1 MNLRVLFGWLLM
13 PAAMLASTQS
23 LVLEPSSPARGKHV
37 VLVSGDEEYR
47 SEESLPMLGKILSQ
61 RHGFKCTV
69 LFAVESDGT
78 INPDNNTTLGD
89 AGALDSADVIILAV
103 RWRNYPDEVMSHFVQ
118 AYRRGVPI
126 LALRTSTHAFKLS
139 SPTFAGFNRFGKE
152 VLGEEWV
159 DHWGRHGREATRGL
173 VEPAAA
179 DDPLLNGVRDIF
191 GPTDVYEAH
200 PPADATVLLRGQVL
214 AGMKPQDEPAAY
226 LRQRKRDGGSQPVN
240 DPMMPIAW
248 TRLHRNDAGNV
259 NRIFVSTIGAAVDFR
274 SEDLRRLLVNATYW
288 ALELPIPARAD
299 VETVGPYE
307 PRYFG
312 SKADGFKRG
321 MKPSDYGLEP

>member
-1 MNLRVLFGWLLM
+1 MKWIALLGCLLWPVALM
-13 PAAMLASTQS
+13 AASNS
-23 LVLEPSSPARGKHV
+23 LVLEPAGAAKGKHV

-61 RHGFKCTV
+61 RHGFTCTV
-69 LFAVESDGT
+69 LFAVDPDGT

-89 AGALDSADVIILAV
+89 AAALDSADVIILAV
-103 RWRNYPDEVMSHFVQ
+103 RWRNYPDDVMKHFVD

-139 SPTFAGFNRFGKE
+139 SPTYAGFNRFGKD
-152 VLGEEWV
+152 VLGEDWV
-159 DHWGRHGREATRGL
+159 DHWGHHNREATRAV
-173 VEPAAA
+173 VEPTASGN
-179 DDPLLNGVRDIF
+179 PLLNGVREIF
-191 GPTDVYEAH
+191 GPTDVYEVY
-200 PPADATVLLRGQVL
+200 PPADVTVLLRGQVL
-214 AGMKPQDEPAAY
+214 EGMKPDDAPST
-226 LRQRKRDGGSQPVN
+226 RFRHRKVGGEQPIN

-248 TRLHRNDAGNV
+248 TRLHRNEAGHT

-288 ALELPIPARAD
+288 ALELPIPERAEVD
-299 VETVGPYE
+299 TVGPYE

-312 SKADGFKRG
+312 SKADGFRRG
-321 MKPSDYGLEP
+321 VTPGDFRP